1 MIVTD
6 WLPQDKF
13 LQLIPLDRSLKQT
26 QEQDIYTQTRNF
38 QLRILHEIQDT
49 QEWENSQLAFIAML
63 SKQLH

>member
-38 QLRILHEIQDT
+38 PIKDITWIQD
-49 QEWENSQLAFIAML
+49 
-63 SKQLH
+63 K

>member
-38 QLRILHEIQDT
+38 PIKNTTWNTRQVKMREQPIGIHRHAL
-49 QEWENSQLAFIAML
+49 
-63 SKQLH
+63 

>member
-38 QLRILHEIQDT
+38 KNTTWNTRQVKMREQPVGIHRHAL
-49 QEWENSQLAFIAML
+49 
-63 SKQLH
+63 